1 MLSSLLLG
9 GLLGLATAQFP
20 PEPEGITVLKS
31 KLHENVT
38 ISFKEVCAEY
48 LEIAFMLD
56 AVLIVSLEFAK
67 LRRVSDL
74 IRAMYT
80 FPPVSFPT
88 GQEKCRIILSTRKPI
103 SKHWRMSNY

>member
-1 MLSSLLLG
+1 MLTSLVLG

-38 ISFKEVCAEY
+38 ISFKEVCTDD
-48 LEIAFMLD
+48 LEMDSIL
-56 AVLIVSLEFAK
+56 VPGLIFSLEFVK
-67 LRRVSDL
+67 PHRVSDL

-80 FPPVSFPT
+80 SPPVSFPT
-88 GQEKCRIILSTRKPI
+88 GQGKFRIIPSTRK
-103 SKHWRMSNY
+103 